1 MGRLGP
7 LGRLERSRVAV
18 AMRAS
23 GHDTRIP
30 GALAVLKTLL
40 VSLIGFAVAAPAVPA
55 NAFVAQVATSIPAA
69 AIEDDAQFREAVYT
83 AIQGVIKRA
92 IAFTPSLVELQS
104 AKVVGDRLFLLLL
117 VADPEGEETLK
128 TFEAAERGSN

>member
-40 VSLIGFAVAAPAVPA
+40 VSLIGLAVAAPA